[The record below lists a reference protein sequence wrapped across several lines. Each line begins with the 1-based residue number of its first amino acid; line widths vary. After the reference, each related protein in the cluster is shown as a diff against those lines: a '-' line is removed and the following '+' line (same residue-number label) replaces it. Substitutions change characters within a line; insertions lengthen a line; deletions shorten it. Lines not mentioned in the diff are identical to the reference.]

1 MLTAG
6 LKQEIE
12 DKIQECLAVFNLSF
26 HVNIV
31 YIENLK
37 TKAADAVW
45 ISGKGRI
52 RLNVKLLLKNKAD
65 FLNEIIPHE
74 VGHLIQDWFYPKG
87 TEEHGVEWRSI
98 MKALGVP
105 YSKYHSFDVSA
116 VDSQYHRYVCNC
128 TEHSIHSTKH
138 TKIQEGKIEL
148 CALCNSRVIY
158 FPRGDN

>member
-1 MLTAG
+1 M
-6 LKQEIE
+6 
-12 DKIQECLAVFNLSF
+12 
-26 HVNIV
+26 
-31 YIENLK
+31 
-37 TKAADAVW
+37 
-45 ISGKGRI
+45 
-52 RLNVKLLLKNKAD
+52 KLLLKNKVD
-65 FLNEIIPHE
+65 FLNEIVPHE

-87 TEEHGVEWRSI
+87 TEEHGAEWRSI

-128 TEHSIHSTKH
+128 TAHSIHSTKH